1 MSNKI
6 WKRNAVVATVLLF
19 VCAGIYLN
27 WSYNRD
33 TQVADLSETW
43 DESALAVS
51 AADNEAALA
60 VGGPLDGELAEA
72 VTASM
77 EELETLS
84 SPENYFAQIRLSRQ
98 QSRDSTIELLQET
111 IAYETGADDTQ
122 ATMASQQLQSV
133 VNLALDEAQIES
145 LVIAKGYTD
154 CVCFMNDDTVSVAV
168 PAPETGLTSAEVATI
183 ADIVLSQS
191 DYTMADIRVIE
202 VN

>member
-43 DESALAVS
+43 DESVLAVS
-51 AADNEAALA
+51 AADEGETLA
-60 VGGPLDGELAEA
+60 VGGPLDGELEEV

-77 EELETLS
+77 EELDALS
-84 SPENYFAQIRLSRQ
+84 NPENYFAQIRLSRQ
-98 QSRDSTIELLQET
+98 QSRDSAIELLQET

-122 ATMASQQLQSV
+122 ATMASEQLENV

-168 PAPETGLTSAEVATI
+168 PAPDTGLTSAEVAAI